1 MPSFELKIGVMGK
14 EESNSD
20 GGRCFMWPG
29 CCFGL
34 DCTHPG
40 GRGGV
45 LSIGVFSVGVFS
57 IGVFSI
63 VVKAVSTVVLAV
75 VISGAFVLIVV
86 LALEVVW
93 VGGDICDMDTSMVV

>member
-1 MPSFELKIGVMGK
+1 
-14 EESNSD
+14 
-20 GGRCFMWPG
+20 MWPG

-45 LSIGVFSVGVFS
+45 LSIGVFSV
-57 IGVFSI
+57 GVFSI